1 MNGRY
6 NTSTIC
12 CAVHDYEND
21 YDVSSSSSSSS
32 SGSNLRISWKR
43 LKKATG
49 IFRKIRNPAGW
60 DTNLDSS
67 SYDRDMLII
76 MTMTFNY

>member
-1 MNGRY
+1 MNIRY
-6 NTSTIC
+6 KTIC

-21 YDVSSSSSSSS
+21 YHVSSSSSSSS
-32 SGSNLRISWKR
+32 SNLRISWKR

-49 IFRKIRNPAGW
+49 IFRKIRSPADGH
-60 DTNLDSS
+60 TNLDSS